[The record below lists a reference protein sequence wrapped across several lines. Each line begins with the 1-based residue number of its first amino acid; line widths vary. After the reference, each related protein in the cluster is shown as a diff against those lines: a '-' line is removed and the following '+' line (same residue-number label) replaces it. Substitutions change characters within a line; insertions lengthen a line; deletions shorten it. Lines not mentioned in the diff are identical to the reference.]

1 MKSLD
6 ESKSGKSHKEY
17 SGHTR
22 KKPRS
27 FGFLRL
33 KYKSPYHDFKT
44 GFLCKVFLFLGVIF
58 LFLVLLQAGFSS
70 VDFGENIFGMSI
82 AFVILFFGIGLLLYF
97 ISCQFAK
104 LAEIAKEI
112 ENEEILE
119 NQSSL

>member
-1 MKSLD
+1 MKSLE
-6 ESKSGKSHKEY
+6 ESKSDKLHKEY
-17 SGHTR
+17 IDHTR

-27 FGFLRL
+27 FGFFRL

-44 GFLCKVFLFLGVIF
+44 GFFCKVFLFLGVFF
-58 LFLVLLQAGFSS
+58 LLLVLIQAGFSS
-70 VDFGENIFGMSI
+70 IDFGENIFGMSI

-112 ENEEILE
+112 ENEELLE